1 MAKELK
7 KRREP
12 NSFQLGIRHV
22 SYMLIGFMLTM
33 VPLVCSLAPFSC
45 QDWQSLLML
54 MAI

>member
-33 VPLVCSLAPFSC
+33 VPLVSSLPS
-45 QDWQSLLML
+45 SLVKIGKACLR
-54 MAI
+54 